1 MDKAKIIHRDISGGN
16 ILILPKRV
24 YMKKRARYWIKWT
37 GLLVDWEL
45 SKPVESN
52 VPLSLARQPERTVSI
67 SLMYLSGV
75 PADHCFVGHLAIYVR
90 RPARQTLK
98 SRHGSR

>member
-1 MDKAKIIHRDISGGN
+1 MDKAKIIHRDVSGGN

-45 SKPVESN
+45 SKPVESD
-52 VPLSLARQPERTVSI
+52 VPLTLARQPERTVSTRFDASPKVRVLI
-67 SLMYLSGV
+67 N
-75 PADHCFVGHLAIYVR
+75 DCFAG
-90 RPARQTLK
+90 P
-98 SRHGSR
+98 